1 MDARR
6 WKKNVNSIFWAVV
19 FNSLIGMV
27 LSTVTL
33 VTLVAA
39 VAGVASP
46 WYMIVLPLLSALC
59 EIIILVGFTDL
70 ARMFVGNT
78 SRALK
83 QVRTGIILEIIA
95 DIFLLIPIVGSIVA
109 NVLGII
115 WAFIYIKA
123 FGTLRDDREFPARD
137 AANFIRIAFI
147 LALVSY
153 ALCIIPLVGVVGNI
167 LSVIVDILI
176 IVGWIKFKTA
186 SVSSASSYSYRESTS
201 SYSSS
206 RVDDF

>member
-1 MDARR
+1 M
-6 WKKNVNSIFWAVV
+6 
-19 FNSLIGMV
+19 
-27 LSTVTL
+27 
-33 VTLVAA
+33 
-39 VAGVASP
+39 
-46 WYMIVLPLLSALC
+46 
-59 EIIILVGFTDL
+59 
-70 ARMFVGNT
+70 
-78 SRALK
+78 
-83 QVRTGIILEIIA
+83 
-95 DIFLLIPIVGSIVA
+95 LIPIVGTIIA

-137 AANFIRIAFI
+137 AANLIRIAFI
-147 LALVSY
+147 IALVSY
-153 ALCIIPLVGVVGNI
+153 ALCIIPLVGALGSGLGI
-167 LSVIVDILI
+167 LVDILI

>member
-6 WKKNVNSIFWAVV
+6 WKSNVNSIFWAVV

-27 LSTVTL
+27 MSTVTII
-33 VTLVAA
+33 TLVAA
-39 VAGVASP
+39 LTGAASP
-46 WYMIVLPLLSALC
+46 WYMIVLPLLSAVC
-59 EIIILVGFTDL
+59 EIVILVGFTDL
-70 ARMFVGNT
+70 AKMFAGNT

-95 DIFLLIPIVGSIVA
+95 DLLMLIPIVGTIIA

-153 ALCIIPLVGVVGNI
+153 ALCIIPLVGALGSGLGI
-167 LSVIVDILI
+167 LVDILI

>member
-59 EIIILVGFTDL
+59 EIIILIGFTDL

-78 SRALK
+78 SRALR
-83 QVRTGIILEIIA
+83 QVRTGIIL
-95 DIFLLIPIVGSIVA
+95 
-109 NVLGII
+109 
-115 WAFIYIKA
+115 
-123 FGTLRDDREFPARD
+123 
-137 AANFIRIAFI
+137 
-147 LALVSY
+147 
-153 ALCIIPLVGVVGNI
+153 
-167 LSVIVDILI
+167 
-176 IVGWIKFKTA
+176 
-186 SVSSASSYSYRESTS
+186 
-201 SYSSS
+201 
-206 RVDDF
+206 